1 MAEITRQRRGE
12 VLRGVFAELLDKPD
26 GLPVQELI
34 SRVRRLVPPTTF
46 EKSEYENTPGAVR
59 YDKQLRFH
67 TIGAVKAGWLIK
79 ERGVWRLTDAG
90 REAYRVHPD
99 PEDFARASDDG
110 YRRWLQERDADRKP
124 SPQQWGRL
132 VAALDMLP
140 AGTWTTYA
148 DLAAFIGVSDAAIGG
163 YLANS
168 EVPNRQRVLRN
179 DGRVEGGRDTLIAA
193 QLETDG
199 VDIDESGRADL
210 AQRVTVEALHELS
223 GADDSPV
230 RRAWLVRGSNVQ
242 GVNLV
247 RDFWLRAG
255 VCSLPATRL
264 RSLPMDASTEQV
276 KLAVDE
282 DYAHASIHEKARQT
296 AEYHAFLSRMRDG
309 DIVMTND
316 GSDIYMGVL
325 TGGPAF
331 VSSAGSRANL
341 QRNVDWRNVGKPLDY
356 GRDLPD
362 EISARLSNPDAD
374 VIELTEFISDLEQL
388 LGEEAEIA
396 PLSREFRLPDA
407 TEEFAAEV
415 LVGRDW
421 LQECVELLRDKPQLI
436 FYGPP
441 GTGKTFLAQRL
452 ARHLTG
458 GKPEN
463 VQLVQFHPAYS
474 YEDFFEGYRP
484 SKNTAGAVTFE
495 LTPGPLRR
503 LADAA
508 RTHPEEPHVLIIDEI
523 NRGNLAKV
531 FGELYFLLEYRGLAV
546 PLLYGSDEGKG
557 FSLPRNLI
565 ILATMNSAD
574 RSIALVDT
582 AMRRRFS
589 FCELHPDEPPIL
601 DLLVNWLAR
610 EKYPADAAR
619 LLAELNARIDDRDF
633 KIGPSYLMNTA
644 AQSPAGLGRI
654 WRTQLMPLLEEH
666 HYGDLSHAQIADRYG
681 LAALRLHLGLAESG
695 PTRPSAGASTE

>member
-1 MAEITRQRRGE
+1 MAGITRRRRGE
-12 VLRGVFAELLDKPD
+12 VLRGVFAVLADEPE
-26 GLPVQELI
+26 GLPVQEVI
-34 SRVRRLVPPTTF
+34 SRVRRLVPPTAF
-46 EKSEYENTPGAVR
+46 EAGEYESSPGSVR
-59 YDKQLRFH
+59 YDKQVQFR

-79 ERGVWRLTDAG
+79 ERGVWRLTREG
-90 REAYRVHPD
+90 REAYRAYPD
-99 PEDFARASDDG
+99 PEDFAGAADDS
-110 YRRWLQERDADRKP
+110 YRIWLKDRDADRKP
-124 SPQQWGRL
+124 SPEQWSRL
-132 VAALDMLP
+132 VAALDKLP

-148 DLAAFIGVSDAAIGG
+148 DLAAFVGVTDASIAG

-168 EVPNRQRVLRN
+168 DAPNRHRVLNN
-179 DGRVEGGRDTLIAA
+179 DGRVDGGPGTLIAA
-193 QLETDG
+193 QLEADG
-199 VDIDESGRADL
+199 VDIDESGYADL
-210 AQRVTVEALHELS
+210 AQRVTVEAFRELS
-223 GADDSPV
+223 GTDEPSV

-247 RDFWLRAG
+247 REFWLRDG
-255 VCSLPATRL
+255 ICSLPATRL
-264 RSLPMDASTEQV
+264 RSLPTGAPQEQV

-282 DYAHASIHEKARQT
+282 DYAHASIHEKSRQT
-296 AEYHAFLSRMRDG
+296 AEYHSFLSRMRDG
-309 DIVMTND
+309 DIVLTND
-316 GSDIYMGVL
+316 GSDIYVGVL

-331 VSSAGSRANL
+331 VSSVGSRANL
-341 QRNVDWRNVGKPLDY
+341 QRTVDWRNATEPLDY

-374 VIELTEFISDLEQL
+374 VIELTEFIGDLEQL
-388 LGEEAEIA
+388 LGEELA
-396 PLSREFRLPDA
+396 PALLSRELHLPDA
-407 TEEFAAEV
+407 TEAFAAEL

-458 GKPEN
+458 GTPEN

-484 SKNTAGAVTFE
+484 SKTTAGAVAFD

-508 RTHPEEPHVLIIDEI
+508 RVHPEEPHVLIIDEI

-531 FGELYFLLEYRGLAV
+531 FGELYFLLEYRGHAV

-565 ILATMNSAD
+565 ILATMNSTD

-589 FCELHPDEPPIL
+589 FCELHPDEPPTR
-601 DLLVNWLAR
+601 DLLMNWLTR
-610 EKYPADAAR
+610 EAYPSDAAR

-633 KIGPSYLMNTA
+633 MIGPSYLMNTA
-644 AQSPAGLGRI
+644 AQSPAGLERI

-666 HYGDLSHAQIADRYG
+666 HYGDLSHAQVAERYG
-681 LAALRLHLGLAESG
+681 LAALRRQLGPSEADLVRPGAGS
-695 PTRPSAGASTE
+695 PTE

>member
-1 MAEITRQRRGE
+1 VAEITRLRRGE
-12 VLRGVFAELLDKPD
+12 VLRGVFAVLADEPD
-26 GLPVQELI
+26 GLPVQEVI
-34 SRVRRLVPPTTF
+34 SRVRRLVPPTAF
-46 EKSEYENTPGAVR
+46 EATEYENTPGVER
-59 YDKQLRFH
+59 YDQQLRFH

-79 ERGVWRLTDAG
+79 ERGVWRLTDEG
-90 REAYRVHPD
+90 HSAYRTHPD
-99 PEDFARASDDG
+99 PEDFAGAVDDG
-110 YRRWLQERDADRKP
+110 YRRWLKDRDADRKP
-124 SPQQWGRL
+124 GPQQWSRL

-140 AGTWTTYA
+140 AGTWTTDA
-148 DLAAFIGVSDAAIGG
+148 DLAAFAGVTDAAIGDF
-163 YLANS
+163 LANVV
-168 EVPNRQRVLRN
+168 VPNGHRVLPD
-179 DGRVEGGRDTLIAA
+179 DGRVSASIAA
-193 QLETDG
+193 QLEADG
-199 VDIDESGRADL
+199 VDIDGSGHADL
-210 AQRVTVEALHELS
+210 AQRVTAEAFQELS
-223 GADDSPV
+223 GTDDSPV

-247 RDFWLRAG
+247 RDFWLRSG

-264 RSLPMDASTEQV
+264 RSLPAGATQEQV

-282 DYAHASIHEKARQT
+282 DYAHASMHERTRQT
-296 AEYHAFLSRMRDG
+296 AEYYSFLSRMRDG
-309 DIVMTND
+309 DIVLTND
-316 GSDIYMGVL
+316 GSDIYVGVL

-331 VSSAGSRANL
+331 VSSVGSRANL
-341 QRNVDWRNVGKPLDY
+341 QRNVEWRNAGEPFDY

-374 VIELTEFISDLEQL
+374 VIELTEFIGDLEQL
-388 LGEEAEIA
+388 LGEEPA
-396 PLSREFRLPDA
+396 PALLSRKLRLPDA
-407 TEEFAAEV
+407 TEELAAEL
-415 LVGRDW
+415 LVGQDW
-421 LQECVELLRDKPQLI
+421 LQECVELVRDKPQLI

-484 SKNTAGAVTFE
+484 GKTTAGAVTFD

-508 RTHPEEPHVLIIDEI
+508 RAHPEEPHVLIIDEI

-589 FCELHPDEPPIL
+589 FCELHPDQPPTR
-601 DLLVNWLAR
+601 DLLMNWLTR
-610 EKYPADAAR
+610 ERYPNDAAL

-633 KIGPSYLMNTA
+633 RIGPSYLMNAA
-644 AQSPAGLGRI
+644 AQSPAGLDRI

-666 HYGDLSHAQIADRYG
+666 HYGDLSHAQVVDKYG
-681 LAALRLHLGLAESG
+681 LAALRPQLGLPEPG
-695 PTRPSAGASTE
+695 PAQPGAGSPTE

>member
-1 MAEITRQRRGE
+1 MAEITRRRRGE
-12 VLRGVFAELLDKPD
+12 VLRGVFEVLLDEPD
-26 GLPVQELI
+26 GLAVQEVT
-34 SRVRRLVPPTTF
+34 SRVRMLVPPTAF
-46 EKSEYENTPGAVR
+46 EMSEYENTPGAVR

-79 ERGVWRLTDAG
+79 DRGVWRLTDEG
-90 REAYRVHPD
+90 REAYQAYRD
-99 PEDFARASDDG
+99 PEEFAGAADDG

-124 SPQQWGRL
+124 SPQQWARL

-140 AGTWTTYA
+140 PGTWTTYA
-148 DLAAFIGVSDAAIGG
+148 DLAAYIGVTDAAIGG
-163 YLANS
+163 YLANTDT
-168 EVPNRQRVLRN
+168 PNSHRVLPN
-179 DGRVEGGRDTLIAA
+179 EGRVAGGRRTRIGA
-193 QLETDG
+193 QLEADG
-199 VDIDESGRADL
+199 IDLDDNGRADL
-210 AQRVTVEALHELS
+210 AQRVTVEALIELS

-247 RDFWLRAG
+247 RDFWLRQG
-255 VCSLPATRL
+255 ICSLPATRL
-264 RSLPMDASTEQV
+264 RSLPAGASIEQV
-276 KLAVDE
+276 RLAVDE
-282 DYAHASIHEKARQT
+282 DYAHASMHEKARQT
-296 AEYHAFLSRMRDG
+296 AEYHSFLSRMRDG
-309 DIVMTND
+309 DIVVTND

-331 VSSAGSRANL
+331 VSSVGNRANL
-341 QRNVDWRNVGKPLDY
+341 QRTVEWRNASAPLDY

-374 VIELTEFISDLEQL
+374 VIELTEFIGDLEQL
-388 LGEEAEIA
+388 LGEEAGLA

-407 TEEFAAEV
+407 TEDFALEL
-415 LVGRDW
+415 LVDRDW

-484 SKNTAGAVTFE
+484 SKNTAGVITFE

-508 RTHPEEPHVLIIDEI
+508 RAHPEEPHVLIIDEI

-531 FGELYFLLEYRGLAV
+531 FGELYFLLEYRGHAV

-574 RSIALVDT
+574 RSIALVDA

-589 FCELHPDEPPIL
+589 FCELHPDEPPTR
-601 DLLVNWLAR
+601 DLLVKWLER
-610 EKYPADAAR
+610 ETYPTDAAR
-619 LLAELNARIDDRDF
+619 LLAELNNRIGDRDF

-644 AQSPAGLGRI
+644 TQSPAGLGRI
-654 WRTQLMPLLEEH
+654 WRTQIMPLLGEH
-666 HYGDLSHAQIADRYG
+666 HYGDLNHAEIVEKYG
-681 LAALRLHLGLAESG
+681 LAALRLHLGLPG
-695 PTRPSAGASTE
+695 PEPGRPSAEASAE

>member
-1 MAEITRQRRGE
+1 MGSRRPGKTR
-12 VLRGVFAELLDKPD
+12 A
-26 GLPVQELI
+26 
-34 SRVRRLVPPTTF
+34 
-46 EKSEYENTPGAVR
+46 SENFGWYR
-59 YDKQLRFH
+59 IDL
-67 TIGAVKAGWLIK
+67 VKAGWATRSGLNWQLTPVGRK
-79 ERGVWRLTDAG
+79 ALSDYSDAEAFFRAARSLYVDWDRNKHQFELAKRLVEAIPEG
-90 REAYRVHPD
+90 NWIEARELATLTGLEHARLVQWLQGDRPEGWYRVLD
-99 PEDFARASDDG
+99 VDG
-110 YRRWLQERDADRKP
+110 RLPADVP
-124 SPQQWGRL
+124 MNESEAAQWGRL
-132 VAALDMLP
+132 LEGDGIDVVLGHADSAHRLP
-140 AGTWTTYA
+140 VA
-148 DLAAFIGVSDAAIGG
+148 DLAEVASDDIGG
-163 YLANS
+163 S
-168 EVPNRQRVLRN
+168 EEVL
-179 DGRVEGGRDTLIAA
+179 
-193 QLETDG
+193 
-199 VDIDESGRADL
+199 
-210 AQRVTVEALHELS
+210 
-223 GADDSPV
+223 

-247 RDFWLRAG
+247 RDLWLRQG

-264 RSLPMDASTEQV
+264 RSLPAGTSREQV
-276 KLAVDE
+276 KAAVDE
-282 DYAHASIHEKARQT
+282 DYAHASIHDRARQT
-296 AEYHAFLSRMRDG
+296 AEYHSFLSRMRDG
-309 DIVMTND
+309 DIAMTND

-331 VSSAGSRANL
+331 VTSVGSRANL
-341 QRNVDWRNVGKPLDY
+341 QRTVDWRNAGKPLDY
-356 GRDLPD
+356 GDDLPD

-374 VIELTEFISDLEQL
+374 VIELTEFIGDLEQL
-388 LGEEAEIA
+388 VGEEPERGV
-396 PLSREFRLPDA
+396 PSRELRLADV
-407 TEEFAAEV
+407 TEEFAAEL
-415 LVGRDW
+415 LVGQGW

-508 RTHPEEPHVLIIDEI
+508 RAHPEEPHVLIIDEI

-565 ILATMNSAD
+565 ILGTMNSAD

-589 FCELHPDEPPIL
+589 YANFIRTSRRLRPACEM
-601 DLLVNWLAR
+601 A
-610 EKYPADAAR
+610 
-619 LLAELNARIDDRDF
+619 
-633 KIGPSYLMNTA
+633 GPRRVSRTLRGSWRNSTHGSTTA
-644 AQSPAGLGRI
+644 ISR
-654 WRTQLMPLLEEH
+654 
-666 HYGDLSHAQIADRYG
+666 
-681 LAALRLHLGLAESG
+681 SG
-695 PTRPSAGASTE
+695 PRT